1 MAPASVAT
9 STPLL
14 SCRDLVVT
22 FGGVTAVDGVSIDV
36 TDGEVVGLV
45 GPNGSGKS
53 TFLNAVTGLVRAR
66 GRVEVSGQ
74 PVSLGRPG
82 AIVRHGVYRTYQTPQ
97 VDGALSCIE
106 NVLVA
111 SRDQPFRGPAAAW
124 LRRPTM
130 WKHERSRWAEA
141 SAALDRVGLLGR
153 ANDSAAGLSY
163 GERRLLEIARALMAR
178 PRLLLMDEP
187 AAGLSSA
194 ETTRLAGLLRSMAAA
209 DLTLLVVEHK
219 IGFLE
224 ELCDRIVVLELGRT
238 IASGTPQEV
247 WADPAVIAAYLGDA
261 P

>member
-1 MAPASVAT
+1 MPSAPPATAS
-9 STPLL
+9 PLL
-14 SCRDLVVT
+14 SCRKLLVA
-22 FGGVTAVDGVSIDV
+22 FGGVIAVNEVSIDV
-36 TDGEVVGLV
+36 SEGEVVGLV

-53 TFLNAVTGLVRAR
+53 TFLNAVSGLVSAN
-66 GRVEVSGQ
+66 GEVEVSGR

-111 SRDQPFRGPAAAW
+111 SRDQSFRGPAAAW
-124 LRRPTM
+124 LRRPAM
-130 WKHERSRWAEA
+130 WKHDRSRWTEA
-141 SAALDRVGLLGR
+141 SAALERVGLLGR
-153 ANDSAAGLSY
+153 ADDSAAGLSY

-194 ETTRLAGLLRSMAAA
+194 ETRRLAELLRSMAAA